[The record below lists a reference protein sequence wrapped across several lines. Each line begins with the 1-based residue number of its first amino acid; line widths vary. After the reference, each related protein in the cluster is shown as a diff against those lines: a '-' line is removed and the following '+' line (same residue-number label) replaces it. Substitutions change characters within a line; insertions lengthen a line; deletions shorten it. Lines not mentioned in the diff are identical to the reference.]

1 MASVKAL
8 IITLA
13 LALFLTCAGPASAQ
27 EESIW
32 NSRPIQESLQ
42 AQLEALDLDQLLR
55 FTEYVD
61 EDFRELL
68 PSLDLRDLA
77 AGSAARSPGDLLR
90 RLLRSFL
97 REVYLSM
104 NLLRQLAV
112 IGILAALLERLSG
125 SFGSQMVVDLA
136 FAVCFLILVLLGL
149 QSFSTAAGAA
159 QEAVRTMVEFMHSLL
174 PMLSTLLVAVGG
186 ITSAA
191 VFHPLLWA
199 LVSTLA
205 SLVQR
210 LLLPLIL
217 LSTAF
222 SLISQFSSGLA
233 FPKLGGLFRQ
243 AVITILGI
251 MFIVFSGFM
260 VVRGAIAPIADGIS
274 LRTAKYLTKTLIPI
288 AGGMFADA
296 VEVVVGGSLLIKN
309 AVGVFGLAMILL
321 LVAAPLLKLVAM
333 VFVYKLVGAL
343 LEPLCDKRLVQT
355 LAALESSLVLVIIA
369 LGTAALMFFL
379 AITILV
385 GLGNLAVFVR

>member
-1 MASVKAL
+1 MKAL

-77 AGSAARSPGDLLR
+77 AGSAARSPGDLLQ

-309 AVGVFGLAMILL
+309 AVGVLGLAMILL

-379 AITILV
+379 AVTILV

>member
-1 MASVKAL
+1 VKAL

-77 AGSAARSPGDLLR
+77 AGSAARSPGDLLQ

>member
-1 MASVKAL
+1 
-8 IITLA
+8 

-77 AGSAARSPGDLLR
+77 AGSAARSPGDLLQ

-309 AVGVFGLAMILL
+309 AVGVLGLAMILL
-321 LVAAPLLKLVAM
+321 LVAAPLLMLVAM

-379 AITILV
+379 AVTILV

>member
-1 MASVKAL
+1 VKAL
-8 IITLA
+8 IITFA

-77 AGSAARSPGDLLR
+77 AGSAARSPGDLLQ

>member
-1 MASVKAL
+1 MKAL

-77 AGSAARSPGDLLR
+77 AGSAARSPGDLLQ

>member
-77 AGSAARSPGDLLR
+77 AGSAARSPGDLLQ

>member
-1 MASVKAL
+1 MKAL

-77 AGSAARSPGDLLR
+77 AGSAARSPGDLLQ

-149 QSFSTAAGAA
+149 QSFSIAAGAA

>member
-1 MASVKAL
+1 MKAL

-77 AGSAARSPGDLLR
+77 AGSAARSPGDLLQ

-355 LAALESSLVLVIIA
+355 LAALESSLVLVIFA

>member
-1 MASVKAL
+1 MKAL

-77 AGSAARSPGDLLR
+77 AGSAARSPGDLLQ

-343 LEPLCDKRLVQT
+343 LEPLCDKRLVKT